1 MGTLRRSTLAVLT
14 VLALSACGAAPT
26 EQVGAE
32 PGPGATTSTTEA
44 RDQLARRADVPTP
57 TPTPTAKPAPSRLPT
72 PRPAGSRPTNDAS
85 RLRTL
90 PAGTTQ
96 VIVVKASGFG
106 TSTGTLQ
113 AYGKKNGAWTPAFAS
128 MPAKLGTK
136 GFKDSKVEGD
146 LTTPTGVYSF
156 GGTMYGIAG
165 NPGVRYGYHKLVE
178 NDWWNENPATD
189 GYNSFFHGA
198 DPGGASEA
206 LWEIDPQYRYFAVIN
221 YNIPVRVADPPRG
234 SGIFLHVMVPGR
246 STAGCVALAESDL
259 VKVLRW
265 LDPAAEP
272 RIVMA
277 PAGELDRY

>member
-1 MGTLRRSTLAVLT
+1 MYALRRSAVALLAT
-14 VLALSACGAAPT
+14 FALAACGTVPGGGETDAAP
-26 EQVGAE
+26 G
-32 PGPGATTSTTEA
+32 TSPNPTASA
-44 RDQLARRADVPTP
+44 RDQLARRGDVPLPDRATRPTP
-57 TPTPTAKPAPSRLPT
+57 TKTATASPKPKTTTPA
-72 PRPAGSRPTNDAS
+72 NDAS

-90 PAGTTQ
+90 PSTTTQ
-96 VIVVKASGFG
+96 VIVVKASGYG
-106 TSTGTLQ
+106 TSNGTLQ
-113 AYGKKNGAWTPAFAS
+113 AFSKRNGAWTPAFGS
-128 MPAKLGTK
+128 MTAKLGTK
-136 GFKDSKVEGD
+136 GFKDSKIEGD
-146 LTTPTGVYSF
+146 LTTPTGVYGI

-165 NPGVRYGYHKLVE
+165 NPGVKYGYHKLVA

-206 LWEIDPQYRYFAVIN
+206 LWETDPQYRYFAVIN
-221 YNIPVRVADPPRG
+221 YNIPVRKADPPRG

-265 LDPAAEP
+265 LDPAAKP

-277 PAGELDRY
+277 PASELDRY

>member
-1 MGTLRRSTLAVLT
+1 MGALRRSTLAVLT
-14 VLALSACGAAPT
+14 VLALSACGTVTGEPSAAPQT
-26 EQVGAE
+26 RGA
-32 PGPGATTSTTEA
+32 ADLVEA
-44 RDQLARRADVPTP
+44 RDRLARRADVPTA
-57 TPTPTAKPAPSRLPT
+57 TAKPALTRLPT
-72 PRPAGSRPTNDAS
+72 PRPAGTKPTNDAS

-90 PAGTTQ
+90 PADTTQ

-113 AYGKKNGAWTPAFAS
+113 AFGKRGGNWTPAFDS
-128 MPAKLGTK
+128 MPARLGTK
-136 GFKDSKVEGD
+136 GFKDNKIEGD
-146 LTTPTGVYSF
+146 LATPTGVYSF

-178 NDWWNENPATD
+178 NDWWNENPATE

-206 LWEIDPQYRYFAVIN
+206 LWETDPQYRYFAVIN
-221 YNIPVRVADPPRG
+221 YNIPVREADPPRG
-234 SGIFLHVMVPGR
+234 SGIFLHVSVDRG
-246 STAGCVALAESDL
+246 TAGCVALDESDL

-265 LDPAAEP
+265 LDPAAKP

-277 PAGELDRY
+277 PASELDRY